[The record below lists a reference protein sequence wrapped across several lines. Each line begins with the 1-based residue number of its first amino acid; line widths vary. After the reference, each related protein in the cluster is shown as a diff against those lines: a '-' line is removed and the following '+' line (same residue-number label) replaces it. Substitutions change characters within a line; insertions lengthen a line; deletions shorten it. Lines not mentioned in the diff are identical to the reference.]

1 MARHRE
7 ITTWKFS
14 RARHRAPGSVEQFV
28 QRGRHALIVSLASVV
43 LATALVTWDPSFEQ
57 HI

>member
-7 ITTWKFS
+7 VTTWKLS

-43 LATALVTWDPSFEQ
+43 LATALVTWDPVFEQ
-57 HI
+57 RL

>member
-7 ITTWKFS
+7 VTTWNLS
-14 RARHRAPGSVEQFV
+14 RARHRAPGSVERFV

-43 LATALVTWDPSFEQ
+43 LATALVTWDPVFEQ
-57 HI
+57 RL

>member
-7 ITTWKFS
+7 VTAWKLS

-28 QRGRHALIVSLASVV
+28 QHGRHALIVSLASVV
-43 LATALVTWDPSFEQ
+43 LATALMSWEPALEQ
-57 HI
+57 RL

>member
-7 ITTWKFS
+7 ATHWKFS

-43 LATALVTWDPSFEQ
+43 LATALVTWDPAFEQ
-57 HI
+57 HL

>member
-7 ITTWKFS
+7 ITTWNFS

-43 LATALVTWDPSFEQ
+43 LATALVTWDPAFEQ

>member
-43 LATALVTWDPSFEQ
+43 LATALVTWDPAFEQ

>member
-7 ITTWKFS
+7 ITIWKLS
-14 RARHRAPGSVEQFV
+14 RARHRAPGSMELFV
-28 QRGRHALIVSLASVV
+28 QRGRHALIVSLASVM
-43 LATALVTWDPSFEQ
+43 LATALVTWDPAFEQ

>member
-7 ITTWKFS
+7 VTTWKFS

-43 LATALVTWDPSFEQ
+43 LATALVTWDPAFEQ

>member
-7 ITTWKFS
+7 VTGWKFS

-28 QRGRHALIVSLASVV
+28 QRGRHALIVSLASVM
-43 LATALVTWDPSFEQ
+43 LATALMTWEPTFEQ
-57 HI
+57 RL